1 MVVWLYGGGGGMD
14 DFGVVAGGG
23 VVFGALA
30 MGLVGAR
37 DDIDIFGTS
46 EFINI
51 VELELV

>member
-1 MVVWLYGGGGGMD
+1 MYGYKRVAVGWMVLGWWLAVGWC
-14 DFGVVAGGG
+14 
-23 VVFGALA
+23 FGALP